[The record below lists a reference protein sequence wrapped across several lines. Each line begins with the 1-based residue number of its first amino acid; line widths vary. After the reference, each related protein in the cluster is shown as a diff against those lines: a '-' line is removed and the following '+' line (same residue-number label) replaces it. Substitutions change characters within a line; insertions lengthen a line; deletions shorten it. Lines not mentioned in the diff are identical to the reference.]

1 MIKEALQYLVGMKEV
16 EIFCENGQT
25 FADKSVHLL
34 EYPTAD
40 AITVHSLSGLVEYL
54 KSDFDTDGRL
64 MVHVVSPTEVVVF
77 DEVNGDMNRNKFIK
91 AQAMLPKFHFDNWY
105 NSEDFIIKL
114 QSTFVN
120 NGDREIMLK
129 VIGNIKE
136 EDVRTTGDDGV
147 SQAVTAKTGVA
158 TVGNVK
164 VPNPVELR
172 PYRTFVDVEQPES
185 EFIFRMQS
193 GPRCALFEADGGAWK
208 LDAIN
213 NIANYLEEALSERIA
228 AEKIV
233 IIA

>member
-1 MIKEALQYLVGMKEV
+1 MIREALQYLVGMREV
-16 EIFCENGQT
+16 EIFHENGQS
-25 FADKSVHLL
+25 FADKTVQLL
-34 EYPTAD
+34 EGPTAN

-54 KSDFDTDGRL
+54 KSNFDTDDRL
-64 MVHVVSPTEVVVF
+64 MVHVVSPTEVVAF
-77 DEVNGDMNRNKFIK
+77 SEVNGDMNRNKYIK
-91 AQAMLPKFHFDNWY
+91 AQAMLPQFNFNNWY

-136 EDVRTTGDDGV
+136 EDVRSTGDDGV

-158 TVGNVK
+158 TVGNVR
-164 VPNPVELR
+164 VPNPVELK

-185 EFIFRMQS
+185 EFIFRMKS
-193 GPRCALFEADGGAWK
+193 GPNCALFEADGGAWK
-208 LDAIN
+208 LDAVN
-213 NIANYLEEALSERIA
+213 NVAEYLKKALDNEIFN
-228 AEKIV
+228 EKIV